1 MKAVIF
7 NADDFGATPKINA
20 AVRRAHTDGVL
31 TSASLMVNEPAA
43 AEAVE
48 IARSHPTLAVGL
60 HVTLSEGHA
69 ALSHRDIPHLTNN
82 QQRFCDSPAA
92 AGMVYFFSRAAR
104 QEVAREVEE
113 QFRRFAMTG
122 LSFSHVDGHRHL
134 HLHPVVWDAV
144 IAQCEAYGVRRIRIP
159 YEEFRPATRER
170 LAARWLEW
178 LVFRALRR
186 RCLRR
191 LQGRGFCVADRVY
204 GHLETGCMNIC
215 YLLNLLEHLG
225 GKTNEIYLHPGSVH
239 ARPVP
244 SNSSGMDVE
253 LEALLHPSLKQR
265 INELGLK
272 LATYQTLN

>member
-7 NADDFGATPKINA
+7 NADDFGATPEINA
-20 AVRRAHTDGVL
+20 AVRRAHTEGVL
-31 TSASLMVNEPAA
+31 TSASLMVNEPAV

-60 HVTLSEGHA
+60 HVTLSDGRT

-82 QQRFCDSPAA
+82 QHRFRASPTA

-104 QEVAREVEE
+104 REVAREVEE

-144 IAQCEAYGVRRIRIP
+144 MAQCEAYSVRRIRIP

-170 LAARWLEW
+170 LVARRLEW
-178 LVFRALRR
+178 LIFRALRR
-186 RCLRR
+186 RCLRT
-191 LQGRGFCVADRVY
+191 LQGRGFYVVDRVY
-204 GHLETGCMNIC
+204 GHLETGRMNAC
-215 YLLNLLEHLG
+215 YLLDLLGRLG
-225 GKTNEIYLHPGSVH
+225 GETNEIYLHPGSAH
-239 ARPVP
+239 TRPMP
-244 SNSSGMDVE
+244 HGPPGMDVE
-253 LEALLHPSLKQR
+253 LDALLNPSLTQR
-265 INELGLK
+265 IAELGLK
-272 LATYQTLN
+272 LVTYQQ